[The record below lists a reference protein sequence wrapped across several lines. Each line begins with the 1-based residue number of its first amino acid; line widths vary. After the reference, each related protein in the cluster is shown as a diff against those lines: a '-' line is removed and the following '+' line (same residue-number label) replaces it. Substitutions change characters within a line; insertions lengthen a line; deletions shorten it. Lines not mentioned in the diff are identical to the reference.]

1 MAEEEVVVAPAVSDL
16 KRKLDDMD
24 PEAQDPA
31 QPSPNSAAV
40 EANADGD
47 VAEADEAE
55 AKRPRHDED
64 NEKADGIASVNGL
77 KEGILDEA
85 GDAENLSEDAAKE
98 EVQETVEVKTE
109 QVSSVEEWISGDKE
123 QISVKE
129 ETKEVLVSV
138 KGETEEASV
147 TVKEETK
154 EVTVEGEESLEPS
167 NEEPRQESDDSKL
180 DEPASNDASTV
191 TRRIEVPNNKVGVLI
206 GKAGDTIRY
215 LQYNSGAKIQITRDA
230 EADPYSTTRP
240 VEIVGTLSNINKAEK
255 LISAVIAEADAGGS
269 PSLVARGL
277 ATAQAAGIGEQVEIK
292 VPNEKVGLI
301 IGRGGETI
309 KGLQTRS
316 GARIQLIPQHLPE
329 GDGSKERTV
338 RVTGDMRQI
347 EIAQEMIK
355 DVLNQCA
362 STSCCPLAVKL
373 ARIWLCLFHGS
384 ALLSWC
390 SNRQPLITPPKRG
403 ILAIAGVNSCGL
415 PYPDVLS
422 SDMYLKIVLYL
433 TVRPSPLSGGF
444 NQQSYRPRGPSGP
457 PQWGPRGPHPSQPM
471 GYDYQQRGPYPS
483 QNSQYPPP
491 TYGGYPSQQMGP
503 RSNFG
508 GPLSMHGPPHGG
520 AGGYDYYGGQGGHD
534 HPGSVAHSTPNHGHG
549 PGPTLAS
556 AGGPPPSQANYN
568 YGQPHGHDYG
578 HQPPYAQTTPQQG
591 YGHGY
596 DEPKYDNHAQMQH
609 PYGGHGNSQ
618 AVYSQG
624 SMQPGYPQQQQYGKP
639 PSYNMPPQG
648 QPQSYGPPRPGQPGD
663 MPYQGSVPS
672 AQSYGA
678 NVPHQQQ
685 YPYVTSGAMQQSYP
699 AYGSAPATE
708 GYNQQAAASGPGYPQ
723 QVGQSVPSY
732 TQLPSG
738 QQAAGYGQ
746 VAATGGYAYTNS
758 QQGYPEQPG
767 TTNASY
773 GYQGTQDP
781 NYGGSGPASA
791 YTAPASGQ
799 QAYAQPTAAQPSYE
813 QAAAQ
818 PAAYGVAQ
826 GSAPVGYGKTVSPQ
840 PGYPQYDATQM
851 YAAPR

>member
-16 KRKLDDMD
+16 KRKLDDLD

-64 NEKADGIASVNGL
+64 NEKADGIASINGL

-85 GDAENLSEDAAKE
+85 GDAENLSKDAAKE

-109 QVSSVEEWISGDKE
+109 QVSSVEDRISGDKE
-123 QISVKE
+123 HISVKE

-355 DVLNQCA
+355 DVLNQ
-362 STSCCPLAVKL
+362 
-373 ARIWLCLFHGS
+373 
-384 ALLSWC
+384 
-390 SNRQPLITPPKRG
+390 
-403 ILAIAGVNSCGL
+403 
-415 PYPDVLS
+415 
-422 SDMYLKIVLYL
+422 

-457 PQWGPRGPHPSQPM
+457 PQWGPRGPPPSQPM

-483 QNSQYPPP
+483 QNSQYPPA

-508 GPLSMHGPPHGG
+508 GPPSMHGPPHGG
-520 AGGYDYYGGQGGHD
+520 AGCYDYYGGQGGHD

-624 SMQPGYPQQQQYGKP
+624 SMQPGFPQQQQYGKP

-685 YPYVTSGAMQQSYP
+685 YPYATSGAMQQTYP

-799 QAYAQPTAAQPSYE
+799 QAYAQPTVAQPSYE